1 MQGWQFWVIQVIW
14 VLIAYVAAVYEP
26 SLLLWLAAIGNGV
39 LAMGFLLNW
48 GQRDAPSAHQ
58 SATVGMGL
66 RIGGVLVIWLTYLGM
81 IVYGLQTA
89 GAWGIG
95 LAAILM
101 LPVVI
106 LSVIIWRIMDTAT
119 TYMRADRTP
128 TAKHKRDQHD
138 TDEAAYHNLRADH
151 DSDADA
157 SATAPPPDWTANDDA
172 PAHDRHSHG

>member
-1 MQGWQFWVIQVIW
+1 MQRWQFWVIQVIW
-14 VLIAYVAAVYEP
+14 VLIAYVAAVYGP
-26 SLLLWLAAIGNGV
+26 SLLLWLAALGNAV
-39 LAMGFLLNW
+39 LAMGFLLSW
-48 GQRDAPSAHQ
+48 GQGDAPSADQ

-81 IVYGLQTA
+81 IVYGLQMA
-89 GAWGIG
+89 GARGMG

-101 LPVVI
+101 IPVVI

-128 TAKHKRDQHD
+128 TAKRKRD

-151 DSDADA
+151 DSDAP
-157 SATAPPPDWTANDDA
+157 ATTPPPDWTADDDA
-172 PAHDRHSHG
+172 PAHDRHSHE